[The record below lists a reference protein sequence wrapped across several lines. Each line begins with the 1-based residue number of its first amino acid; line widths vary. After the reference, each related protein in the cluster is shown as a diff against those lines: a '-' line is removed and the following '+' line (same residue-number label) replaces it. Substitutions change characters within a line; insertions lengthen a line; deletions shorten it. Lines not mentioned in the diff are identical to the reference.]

1 MGKTEDASDDDGWLA
16 AAMRDPSLPSAVLV
30 DISRGF
36 WESSPARTDGGW
48 EEPPRWGS
56 RRRRSGRTPPE
67 KSSVKGRAISPMT
80 PLSVTTSSS
89 PSSGGGDEMHISVR
103 KRKISSSDGGGGGAD
118 TTILEEEARSC
129 SKVAVPCGGSAP
141 LDGCNRRPSKKSKKK
156 DLDRMR
162 KEALQLRKRNEDLK
176 ALAKSMS
183 HHPSSSSS
191 KQIIV
196 VPSQVPAM
204 SQAPLSVQFPS
215 QSFSNAMAIT
225 PAQEDLNW
233 QPISHHPSPSSSQQ
247 THLVPSQVPATSSL
261 VLPITCA
268 SQSTKD
274 ATTKTAVLDLDL
286 NFPPAEDADPSLSEE
301 TIPLYGLS

>member
-1 MGKTEDASDDDGWLA
+1 MA
-16 AAMRDPSLPSAVLV
+16 AAMRDPSLPAEVV
-30 DISRGF
+30 MDISRGF
-36 WESSPARTDGGW
+36 WESFPARTDGDW

-56 RRRRSGRTPPE
+56 RRRRSGRTPQE

-89 PSSGGGDEMHISVR
+89 PSSGGGDEMHISVG
-103 KRKISSSDGGGGGAD
+103 KRKISSSDGGGAED

-176 ALAKSMS
+176 ALAKLMS

-191 KQIIV
+191 KQTIV

-204 SQAPLSVQFPS
+204 SQSPLSVQFPS
-215 QSFSNAMAIT
+215 QSFSNAMAII
-225 PAQEDLNW
+225 PAREDLNW
-233 QPISHHPSPSSSQQ
+233 QPISHHPSPSSGQQ
-247 THLVPSQVPATSSL
+247 THLVPSQVPATSSH

-268 SQSTKD
+268 SQSTID

>member
-1 MGKTEDASDDDGWLA
+1 MGKSEDAFEDDGWLA
-16 AAMRDPSLPSAVLV
+16 AAMRDPSLPAAVV
-30 DISRGF
+30 MDISRGS
-36 WESSPARTDGGW
+36 WESFPARADGDW

-89 PSSGGGDEMHISVR
+89 PSSGGGGDEMHISVG
-103 KRKISSSDGGGGGAD
+103 KRKISSSDGGGGAAD

-156 DLDRMR
+156 
-162 KEALQLRKRNEDLK
+162 
-176 ALAKSMS
+176 SIS

-191 KQIIV
+191 KQTIV

-204 SQAPLSVQFPS
+204 SQSPLSVQFPS
-215 QSFSNAMAIT
+215 QSFSNAMAII

-233 QPISHHPSPSSSQQ
+233 QPISHHPNPSSGQQ
-247 THLVPSQVPATSSL
+247 THLVPSQVPATSSH
-261 VLPITCA
+261 VLPVTCA